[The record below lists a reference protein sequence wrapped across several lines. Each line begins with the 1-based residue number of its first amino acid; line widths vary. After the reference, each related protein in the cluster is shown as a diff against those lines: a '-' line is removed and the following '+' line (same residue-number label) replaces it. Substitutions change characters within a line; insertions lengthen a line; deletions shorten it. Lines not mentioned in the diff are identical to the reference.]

1 MAEQISIGL
10 PAANFMRYPFPTAT
24 SPQLIPSG
32 WNPAMPIVFTSTD
45 HTNTTHTFMSRSSS
59 PSISN
64 TPSRSSS
71 PSAKG
76 RPLSA
81 PFSRSPQMSGAIP
94 HQPTSLPLPQTNV
107 DPFVDIKDSPNLR
120 INTVPNF
127 TPEQVR

>member
-1 MAEQISIGL
+1 MS
-10 PAANFMRYPFPTAT
+10 
-24 SPQLIPSG
+24 
-32 WNPAMPIVFTSTD
+32 IVFAPND

-81 PFSRSPQMSGAIP
+81 PFPRSPQMSGALP
-94 HQPTSLPLPQTNV
+94 HQPASLPLPQTTV
-107 DPFVDIKDSPNLR
+107 DPFSEIKDSPNLP
-120 INTVPNF
+120 INPVANF
-127 TPEQVR
+127 TPEEVRWLYYCVCV